1 MAANY
6 KQYWNILDRFDRFM
20 TQQNELL
27 TVDSYLMIEIDRDL
41 FTFFK
46 RLTHGHIRQAQ
57 GTHAGHG
64 IWMRMAQDATPTLQ
78 ALL

>member
-1 MAANY
+1 
-6 KQYWNILDRFDRFM
+6 M

-64 IWMRMAQDATPTLQ
+64 IWMRMA
-78 ALL
+78 

>member
-1 MAANY
+1 
-6 KQYWNILDRFDRFM
+6 M